1 MINMDSVY
9 EIVKLKQEIQVREDF
24 APMNVRSTYSVVCWL
39 QEEIGHDAQENLLVL
54 CLDTKRNV
62 VCYSTV
68 HKGTLNQSVAH
79 PRDIFQ
85 RAILSNTNC
94 IIIAHNHPS
103 NNPRPS
109 EADTTFTRKIKECG
123 DLLGIKLL
131 DHMIVGQDTYFSYRE
146 DGYLVD

>member
-1 MINMDSVY
+1 MRNMDSVY
-9 EIVKLKQEIQVREDF
+9 EILKLKQEIIVREDF
-24 APMNVRSTYSVVCWL
+24 APMNANSIYSVARWL
-39 QEEIGHDAQENLLVL
+39 QEEIGHDAQENLVVL

-68 HKGTLNQSVAH
+68 HKGSLNQSIAH

-94 IIIAHNHPS
+94 IIISHNHPS

-109 EADTTFTRKIKECG
+109 ETDTKFTSRIKECG

-131 DHMIVGQDTYFSYRE
+131 DHVIVGHNTYFSFRE
-146 DGYLVD
+146 DGYLV